1 MPYERMLGFYFY
13 LTIVIFTRSSQI
25 SANLYFCHPVLQA
38 KGRPYING
46 NLHLARKHTRV
57 FVRGQYLFREANSF
71 PRAMLEENCEL
82 RGTDGV
88 QGEISYHI
96 FTPTRG
102 YCVIILQIFFAK
114 RGV

>member
-1 MPYERMLGFYFY
+1 MLLSEVMHRLLMPYERMLGFYFY

-88 QGEISYHI
+88 QGEIS
-96 FTPTRG
+96 
-102 YCVIILQIFFAK
+102 
-114 RGV
+114 

>member
-1 MPYERMLGFYFY
+1 M
-13 LTIVIFTRSSQI
+13 
-25 SANLYFCHPVLQA
+25 LQA

-57 FVRGQYLFREANSF
+57 FVRGQFLFREANSF